1 MSERQE
7 SKLKRNLT
15 FSNLMAIAIG
25 QIIGAGI
32 MTMTGT
38 AIGMTGTG
46 VALAFMISPFLTL
59 VTDFPMAIMGGTVP
73 VTGGPYKYISRLIG
87 KKTGFLYIVLFIITS
102 STLSL
107 YALSFASYVVSIFS
121 GLNPI
126 FVAVVILTVLFV
138 VNVVGTK
145 SAAITNTIVC
155 FVMIG
160 AILAFA
166 AFGLPKADFAY
177 IFAPANLFYKGPMNF
192 MSALALLSFAT
203 GGASVI
209 AQLGGEA
216 KRPGRDI
223 PMVMV
228 VSTVFVGFLYMA
240 MAMVASGVL
249 PIETVADQNLSLVAL
264 EILPKPVYYVFV
276 VGAALGATAS
286 TLNAQLS
293 WVTKPIMV
301 ACEDGMLPKSLASV
315 NSKGVPWKI
324 LTIFY
329 VLGIFPI
336 VMGFDLSFISKLS
349 TSISLIT
356 KVLTVIALYWLASK
370 YPEKVRQST
379 MKLPVSLYKPWAIT
393 AAVVAIILASSLLM
407 SMSLTSVLLL
417 AAVLVVAVIYSLVGL
432 KNVTIPD
439 DLDVD
444 YIGNSQE
451 EKS

>member
-1 MSERQE
+1 MSGRQE
-7 SKLKRNLT
+7 GKLKRNLT

-46 VALAFMISPFLTL
+46 VALAFIISPILTL
-59 VTDFPMAIMGGTVP
+59 ITDFPQAIMGSTVP
-73 VTGGPYKYISRLIG
+73 ATGGPYKYISRLIG
-87 KKTGFLYIVLFIITS
+87 KKTGFVYIVLFIITS

-107 YALSFASYVVSIFS
+107 YALSFASYVVSLFS

-126 FVAVVILTVLFV
+126 FVAVVILTVLFL

-145 SAAITNTIVC
+145 NAAITNTIVC

-160 AILAFA
+160 AVLAFA

-177 IFAPANLFYKGPMNF
+177 IFAPANLFYRGPINF
-192 MSALALLSFAT
+192 MGALALLSFAT

-216 KRPGRDI
+216 KHPGRDI
-223 PMVMV
+223 PLVMIIA
-228 VSTVFVGFLYMA
+228 TILVGILYMA
-240 MAMVASGVL
+240 MAMVACGVL

-264 EILPKPVYYVFV
+264 EILPKPVYYVFII
-276 VGAALGATAS
+276 GAALGATTS

-293 WVTKPIMV
+293 WVSKPIMV

-329 VLGIFPI
+329 VLGILPI
-336 VMGFDLSFISKLS
+336 ITGFDLSFISKLS

-370 YPEKVRQST
+370 YPEKVKKAT
-379 MKLPVSLYKPWAIT
+379 LKLPVALYKPWAVM
-393 AAVVAIILASSLLM
+393 AAIVATVLASSLLM
-407 SMSLTSVLLL
+407 NMSLTSVILLG
-417 AAVLVVAVIYSLVGL
+417 AVLIIAILYSFIGL
-432 KNVTIPD
+432 KHVEIPD

-444 YIGNSQE
+444 YIGDSQE
-451 EKS
+451 ESN